1 MPTPLR
7 ATCRVMGHRYKQES
21 LHWPVTVDGSL
32 VPAQGKP
39 SKVSKWRPKL
49 CRQDN
54 PNCTCTHEDD
64 DDGDAQYTANPTCPV
79 LGHRRVM
86 GHRYKQESLHW
97 PVTVDLSL
105 VPARGKLSKVS
116 KWSTKLCRQD
126 NPNCTC
132 THEVD
137 DDGDAQY
144 TANPTCPVLGHRSI
158 IVTLDR
164 STGKSLLDSVNL
176 STNFLSTFA
185 GKTTHTARARMKRR
199 SITKFLDSSTKAT
212 VRQQLTKGRRLIANS
227 P

>member
-7 ATCRVMGHRYKQES
+7 ATC
-21 LHWPVTVDGSL
+21 
-32 VPAQGKP
+32 
-39 SKVSKWRPKL
+39 
-49 CRQDN
+49 
-54 PNCTCTHEDD
+54 
-64 DDGDAQYTANPTCPV
+64 
-79 LGHRRVM
+79 RVM

-137 DDGDAQY
+137 YDGDAQY
-144 TANPTCPVLGHRSI
+144 TANPTCPVLGHRRVMGHRYKQKSLHWPVTVDGSLVPAQGKPSKVSKWRPKLCRQDNPNCTCTHEDDDGDPHYTANPTCPVVGHRSI
-158 IVTLDR
+158 IVTVDR
-164 STGKSLLDSVNL
+164 STGKCKC

-185 GKTTHTARARMKRR
+185 G
-199 SITKFLDSSTKAT
+199 
-212 VRQQLTKGRRLIANS
+212 
-227 P
+227 